1 MYKWDNGYKL
11 GLPKIDEQHK
21 KLFDL
26 AEELYILF
34 RDEFCID
41 KYDKIIEKINGL
53 KEYTIFHFNTEEAYM
68 QEIGYKKYLSHKVDH
83 DDFIKTVNNIDMD
96 MIDEGHD
103 DFILELLKFVTT
115 WISDHILQKDALI
128 INKANM

>member
-1 MYKWDNGYKL
+1 MYHWNDTYKIEV
-11 GLPKIDEQHK
+11 PKIDEQHE

-26 AEELYILF
+26 AEELYVLF
-34 RDEFCID
+34 KDEFCID
-41 KYDKIIEKINGL
+41 KYDKIVEKINGL

-68 QEIGYKKYLSHKVDH
+68 QEIGYKKFLSHKVDH
-83 DDFIKTVNNIDMD
+83 DDFIKTVTNINLD

-103 DFILELLKFVTT
+103 DFILELLTFVTT

-128 INKANM
+128 PKKTNE